1 MKMLNKKDDGLNA
14 ARGLFS
20 GVLLAI
26 PCWVVIYYVYDYL
39 IGCQESNK

>member
-20 GVLLAI
+20 GMLLSI

-39 IGCQESNK
+39 IGY